1 LIIGGLSVTI
11 VAERGEGLPE
21 EEMDILAWDPDF
33 TKLTPTEAE
42 RLRIGKRQ
50 FAEGESFSDAEI
62 DWDALDS
69 MDLG

>member
-1 LIIGGLSVTI
+1 MIDM
-11 VAERGEGLPE
+11 LPE
-21 EEMDILAWDPDF
+21 KEQSFAVELMKKLILAWDPDF

-69 MDLG
+69 MDLS